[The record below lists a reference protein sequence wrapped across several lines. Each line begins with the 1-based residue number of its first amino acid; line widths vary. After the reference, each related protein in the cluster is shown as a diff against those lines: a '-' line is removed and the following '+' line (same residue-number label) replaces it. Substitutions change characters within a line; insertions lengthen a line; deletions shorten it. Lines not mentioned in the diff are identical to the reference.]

1 MTKRFIRL
9 RDKRTP
15 EMPSLSRGTGK
26 FVRSLDKEMRF
37 LSDARAMASGRGG
50 SLESLRRLNR
60 LRVIHALRDQGSIS
74 RAEIARRTGL
84 SRSTVSSLVA
94 DLQADGLVIERAE
107 LGAAHG
113 TQGGRPPILLSF
125 DSSAGAAVGIDF
137 GHSHLRVAVSDL
149 SSRILAERAVPLDT
163 DDAAEEGLDAAAD
176 LVVELLADA
185 GIDPGQVI
193 GAGMGLPGPIRQED
207 GVVGSG
213 AILPGWV
220 GVPAVAA
227 MRSRLE
233 LPILVDNDANLGAL
247 AEAAFGAA
255 RDASDMIYLKVAS
268 GIGAGL
274 ILNGRLYRGA
284 TGLAGELG
292 HLLVD
297 PEGHVC
303 RCGNRGC
310 LETLAATG
318 ALVDLLRRSHGD
330 VTVARML
337 ELAHGGDLGC
347 RRVIA
352 DAGRAIGQ
360 AVSMLL
366 NVLNPELLV
375 VGGDLA
381 DAGDLLLDGV
391 RESIGRAALPSA
403 ADAAGVVAGVLGER
417 AQVLGAIAL
426 VVSEADRAFPTRL
439 AAEAH

>member
-1 MTKRFIRL
+1 
-9 RDKRTP
+9 
-15 EMPSLSRGTGK
+15 
-26 FVRSLDKEMRF
+26 
-37 LSDARAMASGRGG
+37 
-50 SLESLRRLNR
+50 
-60 LRVIHALRDQGSIS
+60 
-74 RAEIARRTGL
+74 
-84 SRSTVSSLVA
+84 VSSLVA
-94 DLQADGLVIERAE
+94 DLQADGLVVERAE
-107 LGAAHG
+107 HGAAHG

-137 GHSHLRVAVSDL
+137 GHSHLRVAISDL
-149 SSRILAERAVPLDT
+149 SSRILAERALPLDT
-163 DDAAEEGLDAAAD
+163 DHAAEEGLDAAAE
-176 LVVELLADA
+176 LVIDLLAEA
-185 GIDPGQVI
+185 GLDSSQVI

-207 GVVGSG
+207 GVVGSS

-220 GVPAVAA
+220 GVPAVAE
-227 MRSRLE
+227 MRRRLDI
-233 LPILVDNDANLGAL
+233 PILVDNDANLGAL

-255 RDASDMIYLKVAS
+255 QDASDLVYLKVAS

-274 ILNGRLYRGA
+274 ILNGRLYRGS

-292 HLLVD
+292 HVLVD
-297 PEGHVC
+297 PGGLVC

-318 ALVDLLRRSHGD
+318 ALIELLRRSHGED
-330 VTVARML
+330 VTVSGLL
-337 ELAHGGDLGC
+337 ELARQGDLGC

-360 AVSMLL
+360 AVSVLL

-381 DAGDLLLDGV
+381 AAGDLLLDGV
-391 RESIGRAALPSA
+391 RESVAKAALPSA
-403 ADAAGVVAGVLGER
+403 AEAARVVAGVLGDR

-439 AAEAH
+439 AAEAS